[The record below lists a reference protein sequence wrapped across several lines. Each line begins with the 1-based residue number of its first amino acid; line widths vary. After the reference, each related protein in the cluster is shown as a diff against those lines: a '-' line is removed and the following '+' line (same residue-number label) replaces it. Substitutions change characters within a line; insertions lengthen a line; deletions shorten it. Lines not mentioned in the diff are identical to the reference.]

1 MLSAKVPTT
10 LAGLLAV
17 PTKGESLM
25 RIAEQMQF
33 WHVDDE
39 GGEHGGQQVTEPEIP
54 FPALFEQV
62 RVTHTNDGQLRAGAR
77 HACHSPRHPPAP
89 SAYSRHALTT
99 ANAPLPPSNAR
110 GHVAANAWRRVA
122 ALTSDRAL

>member
-1 MLSAKVPTT
+1 VLSAKVPTT

-39 GGEHGGQQVTEPEIP
+39 GGEHGEQQVTEPEIT

-62 RVTHTNDGQLRAGAR
+62 RVSQHPNTH
-77 HACHSPRHPPAP
+77 
-89 SAYSRHALTT
+89 
-99 ANAPLPPSNAR
+99 
-110 GHVAANAWRRVA
+110 
-122 ALTSDRAL
+122 